1 MEGDNTPVIRP
12 FVSVVDRYRSVAE
25 RLDTT
30 FLKRAGVVT
39 YFGVYAAIALGGRTV
54 LNEATGTLPPFVRP
68 PALAPLHV
76 TLDLPRS
83 FAWGL
88 VSFTTTLL
96 VLGVLVAVSLYRD
109 DRGTDDRPA
118 RLGGRSL
125 TGTLA
130 PTTRARAVGRRVRSA
145 GRRLR
150 DAVPESPRPP
160 DGDHLSPSTD
170 GGATVDP
177 DASGAA
183 GSVVGDEPT
192 GDGSSG
198 GGRAGEEP
206 TVDPLNPFGG
216 DVPVDPVDAFDDAEV
231 LVDDEHADDGDVV
244 DEERDGEVADRSEA
258 DDEPVGDTGG
268 GPVAEGEPAT
278 GDGVDHAGSSDTPD
292 ESAPWPDEAA
302 DAGDADVEEI
312 GAQGDEEEPSADAE
326 WPDDWIPGDEL

>member
-1 MEGDNTPVIRP
+1 MEGDTTPAIRP
-12 FVSVVDRYRSVAE
+12 FVSVVDRCRSVAA

-30 FLKRAGVVT
+30 FLKRVGVVT
-39 YFGVYAAIALGGRTV
+39 YFGVYAAIALGGRAV
-54 LNEATGTLPPFVRP
+54 LNAATGTLPPFVRP

-76 TLDLPRS
+76 TLGLPRS

-109 DRGTDDRPA
+109 DHGTDARPA
-118 RLGGRSL
+118 RLGGTSL
-125 TGTLA
+125 TETLA
-130 PTTRARAVGRRVRSA
+130 PATRARAVGRRVRSV
-145 GRRLR
+145 GSRIRGS
-150 DAVPESPRPP
+150 VPESPSSI
-160 DGDHLSPSTD
+160 DGDRLSPSTD

-183 GSVVGDEPT
+183 GSTGDD

-198 GGRAGEEP
+198 GGRAREEP

-216 DVPVDPVDAFDDAEV
+216 EVPVDPVDAFDDAEV
-231 LVDDEHADDGDVV
+231 LVDDEHADDGEVV
-244 DEERDGEVADRSEA
+244 DEERDGEVAHRSEA

-278 GDGVDHAGSSDTPD
+278 GAGVDHAGSSDAPD

-302 DAGDADVEEI
+302 DAGDADGEET
-312 GAQGDEEEPSADAE
+312 GATGDEEEPSADAE